1 MALNFDNKIP
11 EWRNEGVEPST
22 ELKENGFRGGYK
34 PPATVFNWFWSLV
47 QKCITELQTRLKSH
61 ADSTNN
67 PHNVTK
73 EQIGLSNV
81 DNTAD
86 SNKNVLSA
94 TKLTTSRK
102 INGTVFDGTADITV
116 PAAPKFTALSNKNI
130 DEVMAQGFYGGGAN
144 NSCTNLPTG
153 VSTFMLIVSKNTQG
167 NGWTQMLVDSTN
179 NKLYIRS
186 TIYKSSGLVWN
197 DWACLSVDG
206 HTHSNIEITGLGNC
220 ATKNLATVVTQ
231 GNANPVT
238 SNAVYSAIA
247 NIKNNGLNVVVATY
261 DTPDVL
267 KSKADY
273 ICTKDN
279 ASTVLQTALNT
290 LEKGDTLE
298 LLQGTYTLQYLA
310 GSLTF
315 PAEGI
320 TIKGQGFST
329 AIQQPGYEGEALPI
343 FNITKG
349 NIKIKDMM
357 LCDKIETTPESIVH
371 QSAEGTTYDNV
382 FFIYTA
388 ISGSPETDN
397 ACIKGA
403 GSCKFT
409 RIQNCRVFKQAS
421 NNNKIMFDYGKC
433 TSFSGIIGANINSG
447 SDNISVKFAENSHKN
462 ATAIYG
468 HTSIDITIN
477 N

>member
-1 MALNFDNKIP
+1 MVLNFDNKIP
-11 EWRNEGVEPST
+11 EWQNKGVEPST

-47 QKCITELQTRLKSH
+47 QKCITELQTKLKIH

-67 PHNVTK
+67 PHCVTK
-73 EQIGLSNV
+73 EQVGLSNV

-94 TKLTTSRK
+94 TKLTTARK
-102 INGTVFDGTADITV
+102 INGTTFDGTADITV
-116 PAAPKFTALSNKNI
+116 PATPTFTALVSKDLNT
-130 DEVMAQGFYGGGAN
+130 VTAQGFYGGGAN
-144 NSCTNLPTG
+144 NSCTNLPTE
-153 VSTFMLIVSKNTQG
+153 VSTFMLIVSKNTSG
-167 NGWTQMLVDSTN
+167 TGYTQLLVDTATQKMYVRNYYNQKWQDWIGIST
-179 NKLYIRS
+179 
-186 TIYKSSGLVWN
+186 
-197 DWACLSVDG
+197 DG
-206 HTHSNIEITGLGNC
+206 HTHSNTEITGLGNC
-220 ATKNLATVVTQ
+220 ATKNLAITVAQ
-231 GNANPVT
+231 GNTNPVT
-238 SNAVYSAIA
+238 SNAVYSALE
-247 NIKNNGLNVVVATY
+247 NIKNNGLNVIVATY
-261 DTPDVL
+261 DTPYDL

-290 LEKGDTLE
+290 LKKGGTLE

-329 AIQQPGYEGEALPI
+329 SIQQPVNVEAGEALPI
-343 FNITKG
+343 FNITKS
-349 NIKIKDMM
+349 NIKIKDVM
-357 LCDKIETTPESIVH
+357 LCDSIVSSPQSIVS
-371 QSAEGTTYDNV
+371 QSAEGVTYDNI

-388 ISGSPETDN
+388 ISNSIEVDN
-397 ACIKGA
+397 ACIKGI

-421 NNNKIMFDYGKC
+421 NNNKIMFDFGEC
-433 TSFSGIIGANINSG
+433 TNFSGVIGGNINSG
-447 SDNISVKFAENSHKN
+447 SDNISVKFAENNHKN

-468 HTSIDITIN
+468 HTAIDITIN